1 MDKVKKRKVPKSRKR
16 KENDCYS
23 EVKQVTHLINYL
35 LGQNTAMKAFFFPD
49 ACRVGVSQRRQCTRF
64 MRYRKKNDILPF
76 FYHLLSIHYRSEC
89 VPCSVPFAP
98 FFRRFFFFIDFQ
110 STGFAISFQFTTKRN
125 PVRGPD
131 VPGEK
136 VWDWRKAPNMFEWEA
151 ENKKKLRKKRKKRT
165 GKIDNKGRCF
175 ISRKTSNFLGG
186 FFSLTRRISHVS
198 LGFTAFS
205 IIY

>member
-136 VWDWRKAPNMFEWEA
+136 VWDWRKAPNMFE
-151 ENKKKLRKKRKKRT
+151 
-165 GKIDNKGRCF
+165 
-175 ISRKTSNFLGG
+175 
-186 FFSLTRRISHVS
+186 
-198 LGFTAFS
+198 
-205 IIY
+205 